1 MFDVGRS
8 TFNVKD
14 ASAFSLAS
22 SRGRQSECAAGYYY
36 LSARQFSCAFRK
48 PLLGSGEPGIERER
62 LPEESHRALVL
73 IECSEI
79 PPTIDQHGRVD
90 GQHLEVYYV
99 IFLKPQGAVSQTTDL
114 QAHVRQVVKALVAS
128 RG

>member
-1 MFDVGRS
+1 MCGRP
-8 TFNVKD
+8 
-14 ASAFSLAS
+14 LL
-22 SRGRQSECAAGYYY
+22 

-48 PLLGSGEPGIERER
+48 PLLRSGESGIERER
-62 LPEESHRALVL
+62 LPEESSGTLVL

-79 PPTIDQHGRVD
+79 PSTIDQHGRVD

-99 IFLKPQGAVSQTTDL
+99 IFLEPQRAVSQTTGL